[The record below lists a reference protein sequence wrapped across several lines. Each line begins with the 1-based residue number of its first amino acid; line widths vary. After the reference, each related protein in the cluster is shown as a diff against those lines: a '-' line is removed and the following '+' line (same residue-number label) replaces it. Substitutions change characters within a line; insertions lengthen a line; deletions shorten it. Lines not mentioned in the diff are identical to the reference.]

1 MKIAVIGSGIAGLTS
16 AYLLA
21 ADHDVT
27 LFEADKRLGGHT
39 HTIELE
45 HDGREY
51 ALDTGF
57 LVYNERTYPNFTR
70 LLGEWGVDSQPS
82 EMSFSM
88 HCELSGLEY
97 CGSSLGGLFA
107 QPLNLLRPTFLG
119 MLADIVRF
127 NRSGAAVLAEA
138 DESMTLGELIER
150 ERYGRA
156 FVEHYLL
163 PMGAAIWS
171 AAPNAMRAFPAL
183 SFVRFFANHGLLT
196 LTDRPQWRTISGGS
210 ARYIQAILQ
219 RRPIA
224 VECGTAVLQVTREP
238 DCVTLDLAERG
249 ADGRIHASSSRKE
262 NFDHAVI
269 ATHADAA
276 LRMLA
281 DPTPVEREVLG
292 SFRFQRNDA
301 VLHTDISRL
310 PQRRRAWASWNYRV
324 PREPQA
330 SVSVTYWLNRL
341 QRLDSPTQFCVTLND
356 PQPYPRQHVLRRIAF
371 EHPLFDAAT
380 FAAQR
385 RHGEISGRR
394 RTHFCGAYWGYGFH
408 EDGVKSA
415 LVVAEQI
422 NHRPTSTCKVAS
434 MKA

>member
-1 MKIAVIGSGIAGLTS
+1 
-16 AYLLA
+16 
-21 ADHDVT
+21 
-27 LFEADKRLGGHT
+27 
-39 HTIELE
+39 
-45 HDGREY
+45 
-51 ALDTGF
+51 
-57 LVYNERTYPNFTR
+57 
-70 LLGEWGVDSQPS
+70 
-82 EMSFSM
+82 
-88 HCELSGLEY
+88 
-97 CGSSLGGLFA
+97 
-107 QPLNLLRPTFLG
+107 
-119 MLADIVRF
+119 
-127 NRSGAAVLAEA
+127 
-138 DESMTLGELIER
+138 
-150 ERYGRA
+150 
-156 FVEHYLL
+156 
-163 PMGAAIWS
+163 
-171 AAPNAMRAFPAL
+171 
-183 SFVRFFANHGLLT
+183 
-196 LTDRPQWRTISGGS
+196 
-210 ARYIQAILQ
+210 
-219 RRPIA
+219 
-224 VECGTAVLQVTREP
+224 
-238 DCVTLDLAERG
+238 
-249 ADGRIHASSSRKE
+249 
-262 NFDHAVI
+262 
-269 ATHADAA
+269 
-276 LRMLA
+276 MLA